1 MTAKALVREAE
12 GASVTAPLVDHLR
25 ELRRRIVLSLFAVFI
40 GSILTFAFA
49 DSLITLLRSPL
60 GSVKLYFTGVGDAF
74 GIRMQLSLI
83 GGIALAMPI
92 LLWQAWAFISPGLTR
107 SERRSARPWLPLAL
121 ILFLIGAVVA
131 WSVLPF
137 AVGFLLSFASADLLP
152 MIAADRY
159 FAFVGGLILIFAL
172 AAEYPILL
180 VFLSRV
186 GIITS
191 AKLRTWRR
199 GAVVGIV
206 ILSTIATPGTDIVSP
221 IILAVTLLILYEFSI
236 ILVKA
241 GGK

>member
-25 ELRRRIVLSLFAVFI
+25 ELRRRIVLSLFAVVI

-137 AVGFLLSFASADLLP
+137 AVGFLLSFASADLIP

-221 IILAVTLLILYEFSI
+221 VILAVTLLILYEFSI

>member
-25 ELRRRIVLSLFAVFI
+25 ELRRRIVLSLFAVVI

-221 IILAVTLLILYEFSI
+221 VILAVTLLILYEFSI

>member
-1 MTAKALVREAE
+1 MTAKALVRDGDA
-12 GASVTAPLVDHLR
+12 ASATAPLVDHLR
-25 ELRRRIVLSLFAVFI
+25 ELRRRIAISLLAI
-40 GSILTFAFA
+40 AAGAATTFAFA
-49 DSLITLLRSPL
+49 DGLIALLRSPL
-60 GSVKLYFTGVGDAF
+60 GAVNLYFTGVGDAF
-74 GIRMQLSLI
+74 GIRMQLGLI

-92 LLWQAWAFISPGLTR
+92 LLWQAWAFISPGLTK

-121 ILFLIGAVVA
+121 LLFLIGAAVA

-159 FAFVGGLILIFAL
+159 FGFVGGLILIFAL

-199 GAVVGIV
+199 GAVVAIV
-206 ILSTIATPGTDIVSP
+206 ILSAIATPGTDIVSP
-221 IILAVTLLILYEFSI
+221 LILAVTLLILYEFSI

>member
-1 MTAKALVREAE
+1 MTAKALVRDADA
-12 GASVTAPLVDHLR
+12 ASATAPLVDHLR
-25 ELRRRIVLSLFAVFI
+25 ELRRRIALSLLAI
-40 GSILTFAFA
+40 AAGAATTFAFA
-49 DSLITLLRSPL
+49 DGLITLLRSPL
-60 GSVKLYFTGVGDAF
+60 GAVNLYFTGVGDAF

-92 LLWQAWAFISPGLTR
+92 LLWQAWAFISPGLTK

-121 ILFLIGAVVA
+121 LLFLIGAAVA

-159 FAFVGGLILIFAL
+159 FGFVGSLILIFAL

-186 GIITS
+186 GIVTS
-191 AKLRTWRR
+191 AKLRRWRR
-199 GAVVGIV
+199 NALVLAVVVGAF
-206 ILSTIATPGTDIVSP
+206 ATPGTDLVSP
-221 IILAVTLLILYEFSI
+221 IVLGVVLYLLYELSI
-236 ILVKA
+236 WLVRV
-241 GGK
+241 GGR

>member
-221 IILAVTLLILYEFSI
+221 VILAVTLLILYEFSI

>member
-25 ELRRRIVLSLFAVFI
+25 ELRRRIVLSLFAVVI

-83 GGIALAMPI
+83 GGIALTMPI

-137 AVGFLLSFASADLLP
+137 AVGFLLSFASADLIP

-221 IILAVTLLILYEFSI
+221 VILAVTLLILYEFSI

>member
-1 MTAKALVREAE
+1 MSRARESSDAP
-12 GASVTAPLVDHLR
+12 APLLQHLK
-25 ELRRRIVLSLFAVFI
+25 ELRRRVAIALAAVIVGAAI
-40 GSILTFAFA
+40 TFAWA
-49 DSLITLLRSPL
+49 DTLIALLRTPL
-60 GSVKLYFTGVGDAF
+60 NDTPLFFVGVGDAF
-74 GIRMQLSLI
+74 GIRLQLSFI
-83 GGIALAMPI
+83 GGVALAMPI
-92 LLWQAWAFISPGLTR
+92 WLWQAWAFIRPGLTD
-107 SERRSARPWLPLAL
+107 SERRAARPWIPLAL
-121 ILFLIGAVVA
+121 LLFLIGAAVA

-159 FAFVGGLILIFAL
+159 FGFVGSLILIFAL

-206 ILSTIATPGTDIVSP
+206 ILSAIATPGTDIVSP
-221 IILAVTLLILYEFSI
+221 LILAVTLLILYEFSI

>member
-1 MTAKALVREAE
+1 MRDAD
-12 GASVTAPLVDHLR
+12 ASSATAPLLDHLR
-25 ELRRRIVLSLFAVFI
+25 ELRRRIALSLLAVAI
-40 GSILTFAFA
+40 GSIITFAFA
-49 DSLITLLRSPL
+49 DGLIAILRSPL
-60 GSVKLYFTGVGDAF
+60 GSVSLYFTGVGDAF
-74 GIRMQLSLI
+74 GIRMQLGLI

-92 LLWQAWAFISPGLTR
+92 LLWQAWAFISPGLTS

-121 ILFLIGAVVA
+121 LLFLIGAAVA

-159 FAFVGGLILIFAL
+159 FGFVGGLIFIFAL

-186 GIITS
+186 GMITS
-191 AKLRTWRR
+191 VKLRAWRR

-206 ILSTIATPGTDIVSP
+206 ILSTIATPGTDIISP
-221 IILAVTLLILYEFSI
+221 LILAITLLILYEFSI

>member
-1 MTAKALVREAE
+1 
-12 GASVTAPLVDHLR
+12 
-25 ELRRRIVLSLFAVFI
+25 
-40 GSILTFAFA
+40 
-49 DSLITLLRSPL
+49 
-60 GSVKLYFTGVGDAF
+60 
-74 GIRMQLSLI
+74 
-83 GGIALAMPI
+83 
-92 LLWQAWAFISPGLTR
+92 
-107 SERRSARPWLPLAL
+107 
-121 ILFLIGAVVA
+121 
-131 WSVLPF
+131 
-137 AVGFLLSFASADLLP
+137 

-159 FAFVGGLILIFAL
+159 FGFVGSLILIFAL

-206 ILSTIATPGTDIVSP
+206 ILSAIATPGTDIVSP
-221 IILAVTLLILYEFSI
+221 LILAVTLLILYEFSV